1 MPLAADDLDAT
12 RSETAVFVS
21 SLVVYLVLGVIGQ
34 NLVFEGTTVSPL
46 WPAAGVALGLGW
58 RVHRR
63 GLVSARS
70 VALSV
75 ALGQFVVFWLGP
87 SIKALLV
94 HGAT

>member
-46 WPAAGVALGLGW
+46 WPAAGVALGLG
-58 RVHRR
+58 
-63 GLVSARS
+63 
-70 VALSV
+70 
-75 ALGQFVVFWLGP
+75 
-87 SIKALLV
+87 
-94 HGAT
+94 